1 MKNFIQDGNVLT
13 LTAPYD
19 RTAGQ
24 GALVG
29 SLFGIAA
36 TDVLSGAVGEFAVVG
51 VFSHAKTASQAWT
64 AGAKIYWD
72 NTNKVMTNVATS
84 NTHVGHA
91 VEAVAGG
98 ASDTIGKVRL
108 HGVSSGATF

>member
-1 MKNFIQDGNVLT
+1 MRNFIQPGNVLS
-13 LTAPYD
+13 LSAPYD
-19 RTAGQ
+19 RLSGQ

-29 SLFGIAA
+29 SIFGIAA
-36 TDVLSGAVGEFAVVG
+36 YDVLSGTTGEFVLTG

-64 AGAKIYWD
+64 VGQKIYWD
-72 NTNKVMTNVATS
+72 NTNKVMTNVATG
-84 NTHVGHA
+84 NVHIGHA

-98 ASDTIGKVRL
+98 AADTIGRVRL